1 MEPFF
6 FTLPKME
13 EKSEQQA
20 PNQFFGNLSNKDFIP
35 KKKVKIVR
43 SAMLFCDILK
53 KDFFLRYSKLLYESR
68 YLIFLFI

>member
-20 PNQFFGNLSNKDFIP
+20 PNQFFGNFYSNIFDTIHIYSTCIYTAIP
-35 KKKVKIVR
+35 LKIVDTAK
-43 SAMLFCDILK
+43 SFSLC
-53 KDFFLRYSKLLYESR
+53 
-68 YLIFLFI
+68 